1 MIYVFKTSVKNKTQ
15 IKKLK
20 PYPDS
25 NLQDIKWN
33 FDLEDCD
40 SILRIVSKKNICK
53 KVNNLLNSFYFDCI
67 ELE

>member
-33 FDLEDCD
+33 FDIEDCD
-40 SILRIVSKKNICK
+40 SILRIVSKKTYAK
-53 KVNNLLNSFYFDCI
+53 K
-67 ELE
+67 